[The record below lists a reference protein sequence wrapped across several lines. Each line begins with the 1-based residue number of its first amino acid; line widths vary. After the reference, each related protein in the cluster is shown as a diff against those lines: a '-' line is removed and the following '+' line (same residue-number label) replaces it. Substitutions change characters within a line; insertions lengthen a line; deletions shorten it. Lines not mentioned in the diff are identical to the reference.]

1 MTSEIDPAIDPA
13 YIRRDVFVGP
23 NVSLGEKGVTT

>member
-1 MTSEIDPAIDPA
+1 MTSEIDPALAPA
-13 YIRRDVFVGP
+13 YIRRGVFVEP